1 MDNIVD
7 YLVVIFFV
15 ISFLSSIFKKKKPTV
30 ENTKTKAVQV
40 SKVENIQQRK
50 VNNPFDEFFNSI
62 NLEIEKAKKTNT
74 YSEVDDYYDNAMQNS
89 FDPQII
95 ESSMPYQKEFVE
107 PTTRQKSTKLEN
119 ENSSKSYNSIIK
131 STKDKRESKK
141 ALEIKESL
149 KNSSSIKK
157 FIIMNEI
164 LGKPKALQR

>member
-7 YLVVIFFV
+7 YLVVIFFI
-15 ISFLSSIFKKKKPTV
+15 ISFLSSIFKKKKPST
-30 ENTKTKAVQV
+30 ENTKAKAVQV

-62 NLEIEKAKKTNT
+62 NMEIEKSKNINT

-89 FDPQII
+89 FESLKNESII
-95 ESSMPYQKEFVE
+95 SNKKEFVE
-107 PTTRQKSTKLEN
+107 PTTRFKSTKFEN
-119 ENSSKSYNSIIK
+119 DKSSKSYNSIIK

-141 ALEIKESL
+141 AKEIKESL